1 MEYQQGGQE
10 FCLCCAGANALFA
23 AGDVDAV
30 PEGKAAPSSLS
41 VPIAEAPSL
50 LSAGQAGLVPP
61 HQCANGGKPV
71 EYQQGAKEFC
81 PLRRSP
87 PSCVLCHRRFARLL
101 ASIAM
106 VSSLAWIIRKRNR
119 KKRNRK
125 KRNRNEK
132 DSGATA
138 RHTGKKQNKNGVGKK
153 NHQTENQNYQA
164 RGSLNLTR

>member
-1 MEYQQGGQE
+1 MLCRRQCALCGRR
-10 FCLCCAGANALFA
+10 CRCCAGRQSGAL
-23 AGDVDAV
+23 
-30 PEGKAAPSSLS
+30 LS
-41 VPIAEAPSL
+41 VCAHRGGPFSLVRWSAAVHPS
-50 LSAGQAGLVPP
+50 A
-61 HQCANGGKPV
+61 HQCVNGGKPV

-81 PLRRSP
+81 PLRRSL
-87 PSCVLCHRRFARLL
+87 PSCLLCHRRFARLL

-106 VSSLAWIIRKRNR
+106 VSSLAWSIRKRNR